1 MHAPLISIIVPIHKV
16 EPYLEQCVNSIINQ
30 TYKNLEIILV
40 DDGSPD
46 NCPAICDSYATK
58 DPRIRIIHKQ
68 NGGLSSARN
77 AGLSIA
83 TGEYIGYVDSDDFIE
98 PAMYSTL
105 LEILEKDLG
114 AGAVACRFN
123 LVENGKIKNHTSTA
137 QIKEGTR
144 ISGDD
149 LIKEGLFCC
158 YTIAVWNKLYRR
170 EVIEGIKFVEGRNG
184 EDTIY
189 HYQMCKSL
197 KKKNLALV
205 YTNACLLN
213 YRKDNPN
220 SICNNITDPF
230 DMDVLENF
238 KLMIPMA
245 ESEEEREMCIKAYH
259 QRIILFLTRL
269 VIHSQL
275 KKSGAYGKYFNRVY
289 RLTKNIS
296 YKEIIGIRGNLTWK
310 GHISMFMLK
319 YTPCLFKIIA
329 PAAYRV
335 HNYLKNYHKASLI
348 K

>member
-1 MHAPLISIIVPIHKV
+1 MHAPLISVIVPIYKV
-16 EPYLEQCVNSIINQ
+16 EPYLEQCISSITDQ

-58 DPRIRIIHKQ
+58 DPRIKTIHKK

-77 AGLSIA
+77 AGLAIA

-105 LEILEKDLG
+105 LEMLEKDPK
-114 AGAVACRFN
+114 AGVAACRFN
-123 LVENGKIKNHTSTA
+123 LVENGKIKDHNSTI

-144 ISGDD
+144 ISGEN
-149 LIKEGLFCC
+149 LIQEGLFCS
-158 YTIAVWNKLYRR
+158 YTVTVWNKLYRK
-170 EVIEGIKFVEGRNG
+170 EVIEDIKFVEGRNG

-197 KKKNLALV
+197 KKKKMDLI
-205 YTNACLLN
+205 YTNSCLLY

-245 ESEEEREMCIKAYH
+245 ESEKEREMCIRAYH
-259 QRIILFLTRL
+259 QRTILFLTRL
-269 VIHSQL
+269 VIHP
-275 KKSGAYGKYFNRVY
+275 KFRKGGAYDKYFNSAY
-289 RLTKNIS
+289 RLIKDIS
-296 YKEIIGIRGNLTWK
+296 YKEILETSGKLTWK
-310 GHISMFMLK
+310 GCISMFMLI
-319 YTPCLFKIIA
+319 YTPGLFKIIA
-329 PAAYRV
+329 PPAYRV
-335 HNYLKNYHKASLI
+335 YNYLKNSHKTS
-348 K
+348 